1 MSNGEKIRP
10 VRSRPPQGGRSHSPE
25 ARATSNGMRI
35 QKYLSQQGIL
45 SRREAEAYIRQGW
58 IKLNGKVVRE
68 MGVQVDPSKDKVEVV
83 KPGGSL
89 KGKKTLAFNKPRG
102 LATEEI
108 PAFSPQFSGLN
119 AVGRLDKES
128 EGLILLSNDGPVTK
142 AVTGD
147 EHLTEKEYEVGVQED
162 IQLGKIRR
170 MEEGVVLED
179 GMTMPAKAE
188 RLSAHSFSLIIREG
202 RRHQIR
208 RMCDAL
214 RLTVVSL
221 RRVRIGS
228 VKIGKLKAGES
239 RSLTEREL
247 SELKEALR
255 K

>member
-1 MSNGEKIRP
+1 MADQKK
-10 VRSRPPQGGRSHSPE
+10 
-25 ARATSNGMRI
+25 MRI

-45 SRREAEAYIRQGW
+45 SRREAEAYIQHGW
-58 IKLNGKVVRE
+58 IKLNGQVVQE
-68 MGVQVDPSKDKVEVV
+68 MGVQIDPSKDKVEVV

-102 LATEEI
+102 LATEDI
-108 PAFSPQFSGLN
+108 PTFSPQFSGLN

-147 EHLTEKEYEVGVQED
+147 KHLTEKEYEVGVQED
-162 IQLGKIRR
+162 VQLGKIRR
-170 MEEGVVLED
+170 MEEGIVLED

-188 RLSAHSFSLIIREG
+188 RLSAHSFSLILKEG

-228 VKIGKLKAGES
+228 IKIGKLKPGEF
-239 RSLTEREL
+239 RTLTE
-247 SELKEALR
+247 SEANSLKQAIR
-255 K
+255 